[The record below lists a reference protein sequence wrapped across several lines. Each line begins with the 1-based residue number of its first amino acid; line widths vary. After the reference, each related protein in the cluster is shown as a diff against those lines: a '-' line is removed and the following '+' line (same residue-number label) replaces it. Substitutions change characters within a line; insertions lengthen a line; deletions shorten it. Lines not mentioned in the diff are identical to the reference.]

1 MLAKKIDTNFNDTN
15 FKNKLSKSF
24 FRHFAIILLIKIIAF
39 TLIYNLYFKNSK
51 VKPTPK
57 SVEQHLGLTK
67 E

>member
-1 MLAKKIDTNFNDTN
+1 MLKKTFDINSN
-15 FKNKLSKSF
+15 NKLSKSF

-51 VKPTPK
+51 IKPTPK
-57 SVEQHLGLTK
+57 TVEQHLGLSK

>member
-1 MLAKKIDTNFNDTN
+1 MLKKTVDTHTTN
-15 FKNKLSKSF
+15 SLSKSF

-51 VKPTPK
+51 IKPTPK
-57 SVEQHLGLTK
+57 SLEQHLGLTK